1 MVDKNGMEGADDK
14 LNTGSAP
21 EKVDVQLG
29 DMHVASAPIEGSEV
43 GQGEVAVSL
52 VEPDAPLAT
61 SLEVDGGDPDADADS
76 DATDGEKPKLKRNY
90 EGRNPRDQNERE
102 KRMLSIMKVVIK
114 RDDSFTTMD
123 LRQTLTAVY
132 RNWAKAGKVTAV
144 MSDISSAIKTMG
156 FEVTGEA
163 SLKRR
168 GRSPLIYQLIPQEL
182 TAKGKMIYLTAMHE
196 LGMEPE
202 TFDKEVMEKIGR
214 MFKSRADAKKRKD
227 KEDVALKA
235 ADRAKQEQA
244 AKLAAEQEKAEQEKA
259 AKLAVEQE
267 KAEQEKAAKLAAEQ
281 EKAEQEKA
289 EQEKAVKLAAEQEKA
304 EQDKAAKLTA
314 EQPSKKAVKAASSTS
329 GKKDAKKKGKGGVK
343 IQLGKK
349 VKWTSQSAGYQKEK
363 KGVVV
368 FVANPEADRRSPIEV
383 AAESFPGH
391 IRMFDGT
398 IWQKDGVLVEVR
410 DGATDAAK
418 PKLYMP
424 RVSALSITK

>member
-29 DMHVASAPIEGSEV
+29 DMHVASTPIDGSEV

-52 VEPDAPLAT
+52 VEPDAPLAP

-259 AKLAVEQE
+259 AKLA
-267 KAEQEKAAKLAAEQ
+267 
-281 EKAEQEKA
+281 
-289 EQEKAVKLAAEQEKA
+289 
-304 EQDKAAKLTA
+304 A

>member
-1 MVDKNGMEGADDK
+1 
-14 LNTGSAP
+14 
-21 EKVDVQLG
+21 
-29 DMHVASAPIEGSEV
+29 MHVASAPIEGSEV
-43 GQGEVAVSL
+43 GQGEAAVSL

-61 SLEVDGGDPDADADS
+61 SLEVDGGDPDADGD
-76 DATDGEKPKLKRNY
+76 DGEKPKLKRNY

-235 ADRAKQEQA
+235 AERAKQEQA
-244 AKLAAEQEKAEQEKA
+244 VKLAAEQEKAEQEKA
-259 AKLAVEQE
+259 AKLAE
-267 KAEQEKAAKLAAEQ
+267 EQEKAAKLAEEQ
-281 EKAEQEKA
+281 EKAAKLAEEQEKA
-289 EQEKAVKLAAEQEKA
+289 AKLA
-304 EQDKAAKLTA
+304 A
-314 EQPSKKAVKAASSTS
+314 EQPSKKAVKAASTAS
-329 GKKDAKKKGKGGVK
+329 GKKDTKKKGKGSVK

-398 IWQKDGVLVEVR
+398 LWQKDGVLVEVR
-410 DGATDAAK
+410 DGVTDAAK

>member
-21 EKVDVQLG
+21 DKVDVQLG
-29 DMHVASAPIEGSEV
+29 DMHVASAPIGGSEA
-43 GQGEVAVSL
+43 GHGEVSASM

-61 SLEVDGGDPDADADS
+61 SLEVDGGDPDADGD
-76 DATDGEKPKLKRNY
+76 DGEKPKLKRNY

-235 ADRAKQEQA
+235 AERDKQEQA
-244 AKLAAEQEKAEQEKA
+244 AKLLAEQEKVEQEKAAKLLAEQEKAEQEKA
-259 AKLAVEQE
+259 AKLLAEQEKVEQEKAAKLLAEQE
-267 KAEQEKAAKLAAEQ
+267 KAEQEKAAKQA
-281 EKAEQEKA
+281 
-289 EQEKAVKLAAEQEKA
+289 
-304 EQDKAAKLTA
+304 T
-314 EQPSKKAVKAASSTS
+314 EQPSKKAVKAASTAS

-343 IQLGKK
+343 ILLGKK

-398 IWQKDGVLVEVR
+398 LWQKDGVLVEVR

>member
-1 MVDKNGMEGADDK
+1 MVDKIGMEGADDK

-21 EKVDVQLG
+21 DKVDVQLG
-29 DMHVASAPIEGSEV
+29 DMHVASAPIEGSEA
-43 GQGEVAVSL
+43 GHGEVSASM

-61 SLEVDGGDPDADADS
+61 SLEVDGGDPDADGD
-76 DATDGEKPKLKRNY
+76 DGEKPKLKRNY

-235 ADRAKQEQA
+235 AERAKQEQA
-244 AKLAAEQEKAEQEKA
+244 VKLAAEQEKAEQEKA
-259 AKLAVEQE
+259 AKLAE
-267 KAEQEKAAKLAAEQ
+267 EQEKAAKLAEEQ
-281 EKAEQEKA
+281 EKAA
-289 EQEKAVKLAAEQEKA
+289 KLA
-304 EQDKAAKLTA
+304 A
-314 EQPSKKAVKAASSTS
+314 EQPSKKAVKAASTAS
-329 GKKDAKKKGKGGVK
+329 GKKDTKKKGKGSVK

-368 FVANPEADRRSPIEV
+368 FVVNPEADRRSPIEV

-398 IWQKDGVLVEVR
+398 LWQKDGVLVEVR
-410 DGATDAAK
+410 DGVTDAAK

>member
-29 DMHVASAPIEGSEV
+29 DMHVASTPIDGSEV

-52 VEPDAPLAT
+52 VEPDAPLAP

-259 AKLAVEQE
+259 AKLA
-267 KAEQEKAAKLAAEQ
+267 
-281 EKAEQEKA
+281 
-289 EQEKAVKLAAEQEKA
+289 
-304 EQDKAAKLTA
+304 A

-329 GKKDAKKKGKGGVK
+329 GKKDAKKKGKGSVK